1 MNYYIYDNWQAA
13 DRESP
18 KIHKWNC
25 GYCHMGFGMHPNAN
39 RGEHGVWIGP
49 FDEIEYAWKLID
61 TIIAQKL
68 SVYEYTKGSTGPQ
81 EEEQL
86 VQKHG
91 MRWRS

>member
-25 GYCHMGFGMHPNAN
+25 GYCNMGFGMHPNAN

-49 FDEIEYAWKLID
+49 FIEIEYARN
-61 TIIAQKL
+61 
-68 SVYEYTKGSTGPQ
+68 YF
-81 EEEQL
+81 QL
-86 VQKHG
+86 KFNFPLNECNCVNNN
-91 MRWRS
+91 